1 MGGGRSLGRCIVG
14 PAARAGRWVI
24 ALGLLV
30 TFPACHQVTTYR
42 PESLPPQWSALALPS
57 ATELDLTQLA
67 AQTAPDP
74 RIVPGDVLRVFVE
87 VGPGL
92 DRENQEVALRVRDD
106 GTIAVPLIGPVSVAG
121 TTLGQA
127 ERAIRDAAVSRGIYR
142 SPQVTLLREA
152 RRQFRVTVM
161 GAVADPGLQEIPAGE
176 CHLLA
181 ALMQAGGL
189 TEDAAPWVK
198 IQRPRSGGVGERV
211 DLRHPERLRDVR
223 LGDGDTVL
231 VERRS
236 PASVYVMGLVRR
248 PQEIELAPGKSLRLL
263 DAIAAAG
270 GRRLQIADKV
280 RIMRYRPDQQEP
292 VVIEASVREAK
303 QSRQGNIVLAAGDV
317 VSVEETPL
325 TFTVE
330 TLQSFVRF
338 GFSSAIPF
346 F

>member
-1 MGGGRSLGRCIVG
+1 MDGGGSRESRM
-14 PAARAGRWVI
+14 ARRVTRAER
-24 ALGLLV
+24 LLV
-30 TFPACHQVTTYR
+30 VLTLLAALPACHQVTTYR
-42 PESLPPQWSALALPS
+42 PETLPPQWSALALPS
-57 ATELDLTQLA
+57 STQLDLTQLA

-74 RIVPGDVLRVFVE
+74 RIVPGDVLRVLVE
-87 VGPGL
+87 VAPGL
-92 DRENQEVALRVRDD
+92 DRENREVALRVRDD

-121 TTLGQA
+121 MSLGEA
-127 ERAIRDAAVSRGIYR
+127 ERVIRDAAVSRGIYR
-142 SPQVTLLREA
+142 APQVTLLREE

-161 GAVADPGLQEIPAGE
+161 GAVADPGLKEIPAGE

-181 ALMQAGGL
+181 ALMHAGGL

-198 IQRPRSGGVGERV
+198 IQRPRSGGIGERV
-211 DLRHPERLRDVR
+211 DLRHPERLRDVC

-236 PASVYVMGLVRR
+236 PASIYVMGLVRR

-270 GRRLQIADKV
+270 GRRLQVADKV
-280 RIMRYRPDQQEP
+280 RIVRYRPDQQEP
-292 VVIEASVREAK
+292 IVIEASVREAK
-303 QSRQGNIVLAAGDV
+303 RSRQGNIVLAAGDV